1 MVATSTRRLLGTA
14 LFVTAALV
22 AACERGGEERGAL
35 TALTGAP
42 TPAPRPDTTV
52 PTTRTIDNAGFVDP
66 AGHTDEET
74 LRSEMSGMRATE
86 SGSERITGTPGYG
99 LPLPI
104 EPSTPRR
111 AGETGGLTT
120 ETPAGR
126 AVTTTAAMDETIAR
140 VARARCDRE
149 TGCDRIGP
157 GHRSSSQAS
166 CAAQERVRARQEL
179 SRYACGRGVDM
190 ISLGTC
196 LNTLRALECEVGS
209 VELAATPECAS
220 SALCPGL

>member
-1 MVATSTRRLLGTA
+1 MVGA
-14 LFVTAALV
+14 VV

-52 PTTRTIDNAGFVDP
+52 PTTRTIDNAGFVDN

-104 EPSTPRR
+104 EPRAPRR
-111 AGETGGLTT
+111 VGETGVVTS
-120 ETPAGR
+120 ETAPAGGV
-126 AVTTTAAMDETIAR
+126 ATTTAAMDETIAR

-149 TGCDRIGP
+149 TTCNRVGP
-157 GHRSSSQAS
+157 GHRSSSQSSCLVQERMRARREMSQYS
-166 CAAQERVRARQEL
+166 CA
-179 SRYACGRGVDM
+179 RGVDM
-190 ISLGTC
+190 IPLGTC
-196 LNTLRALECEVGS
+196 LNTLRALRCEVGS
-209 VELAATPECAS
+209 LELDATPECAPV
-220 SALCPGL
+220 AICPGL